1 MTETVLDPSFVTYTQ
16 LLPQSIPIGL
26 DPTVTVV
33 VTVFVAASI
42 TVATLSDGLATY
54 TYPLPILD
62 IGQLNTLAG
71 RNLSKPF
78 AQAVSTEI
86 AKRTSPAVVA

>member
-1 MTETVLDPSFVTYTQ
+1 MHVQALR
-16 LLPQSIPIGL
+16 LARA
-26 DPTVTVV
+26 
-33 VTVFVAASI
+33 VAYDEAKKRGAN
-42 TVATLSDGLATY
+42 THEHQ
-54 TYPLPILD
+54 LPILD

>member
-1 MTETVLDPSFVTYTQ
+1 MLIHNPKTATDSYY
-16 LLPQSIPIGL
+16 
-26 DPTVTVV
+26 
-33 VTVFVAASI
+33 I
-42 TVATLSDGLATY
+42 TKE
-54 TYPLPILD
+54 PILD

-71 RNLSKPF
+71 KKNLSKPF